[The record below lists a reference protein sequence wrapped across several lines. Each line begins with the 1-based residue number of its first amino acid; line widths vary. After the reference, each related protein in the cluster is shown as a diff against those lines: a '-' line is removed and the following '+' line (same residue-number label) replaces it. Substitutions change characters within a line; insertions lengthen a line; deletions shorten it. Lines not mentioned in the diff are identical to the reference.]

1 MLVTRPRVWWPVNAA
16 AMPTGLTAEIYAVIP
31 IDATRALYHHL
42 PECNWY
48 FSLWIAGSSVIR
60 SFAPYPLRPF
70 LCERKQTYSTH
81 SAHAKGT
88 SSIL

>member
-48 FSLWIAGSSVIR
+48 YSFWITRQSVIR
-60 SFAPYPLRPF
+60 SFAPYPICPF
-70 LCERKQTYSTH
+70 LCKPKRTCSTQ

-88 SSIL
+88 SSNL